1 MDAPLTIELS
11 RSEREL
17 VLNILH
23 IGPEVE
29 KKLLSTRITGNRYHI
44 EFTTTELH
52 GIINGL
58 ASESNHTDD
67 RTLARAYDEL
77 REKLEKMT
85 EGPASGNT

>member
-1 MDAPLTIELS
+1 MDTPLTVELS

-23 IGPEVE
+23 ISPEVE
-29 KKLLSTRITGNRYHI
+29 KKLVSTRITGNRYHV
-44 EFTTTELH
+44 ELAAAELQ
-52 GIINGL
+52 GIVNGL

-77 REKLEKMT
+77 REKFEKMI
-85 EGPASGNT
+85 EGHTP

>member
-1 MDAPLTIELS
+1 MDTSLTVELS

-23 IGPEVE
+23 ISPEVE
-29 KKLLSTRITGNRYHI
+29 KKLLSTRITGNRYHVDLS
-44 EFTTTELH
+44 TAELH

-77 REKLEKMT
+77 REKFEKMI
-85 EGPASGNT
+85 EGQAT

>member
-1 MDAPLTIELS
+1 MDTTLTVELT

-23 IGPEVE
+23 ISPEVE
-29 KKLLSTRITGNRYHI
+29 KKLVSTRITDNRYHI
-44 EFTTTELH
+44 ELTTAELQ

-77 REKLEKMT
+77 REKLEKLT
-85 EGPASGNT
+85 EGSPQ

>member
-1 MDAPLTIELS
+1 MDNTLAVELS

-17 VLNILH
+17 MLNILH
-23 IGPEVE
+23 ISPDVE
-29 KKLLSTRITGNRYHI
+29 KKLISTRITGNRYHI
-44 EFTTTELH
+44 DFSAAELQ

-77 REKLEKMT
+77 RERLEKILEKET
-85 EGPASGNT
+85 P

>member
-1 MDAPLTIELS
+1 MDMTLTVELS

-23 IGPEVE
+23 VSPEVE
-29 KKLLSTRITGNRYHI
+29 KKLVSTRITGNRYHI
-44 EFTTTELH
+44 EFSTAELQ
-52 GIINGL
+52 GIISGL

-77 REKLEKMT
+77 REKLEKLIDKGT
-85 EGPASGNT
+85 P

>member
-1 MDAPLTIELS
+1 MDNMLAVELS

-23 IGPEVE
+23 ISPEVE
-29 KKLLSTRITGNRYHI
+29 KKLVSTRITGNRYHI
-44 EFTTTELH
+44 EFAAAELQ
-52 GIINGL
+52 GIVNGL

-77 REKLEKMT
+77 RERLEKILEKET
-85 EGPASGNT
+85 P

>member
-1 MDAPLTIELS
+1 MDRTLTVELT

-17 VLNILH
+17 MLNILH
-23 IGPEVE
+23 ISPEVE
-29 KKLLSTRITGNRYHI
+29 KKLVSTRITGNRYHI
-44 EFTTTELH
+44 ELAAAELQ

-77 REKLEKMT
+77 REKLEKLT
-85 EGPASGNT
+85 EGSPQ

>member
-1 MDAPLTIELS
+1 MDAPLTIEFS

-23 IGPEVE
+23 ISPEVE
-29 KKLLSTRITGNRYHI
+29 KKLLSTRITGNRYHV
-44 EFTTTELH
+44 EFTAVELH

-77 REKLEKMT
+77 REKLEKIT
-85 EGPASGNT
+85 EGTAPGKT

>member
-1 MDAPLTIELS
+1 MDTPLTVELS

-23 IGPEVE
+23 ISPEVE
-29 KKLLSTRITGNRYHI
+29 KKLVSTRITGNRYHV
-44 EFTTTELH
+44 ELTTAELQ

-77 REKLEKMT
+77 REKFEKMT
-85 EGPASGNT
+85 EGHTP

>member
-1 MDAPLTIELS
+1 MDNTLAVELS

-17 VLNILH
+17 MLNILH
-23 IGPEVE
+23 ISPDVE
-29 KKLLSTRITGNRYHI
+29 KKLISTRITGNRYHI
-44 EFTTTELH
+44 DFSAAELQ

-77 REKLEKMT
+77 RERLEKILEKDT
-85 EGPASGNT
+85 P

>member
-1 MDAPLTIELS
+1 MDNTPAVELS

-23 IGPEVE
+23 ISPEVE
-29 KKLLSTRITGNRYHI
+29 KKLVSTRITGNRYHI
-44 EFTTTELH
+44 EFSAVELQ

-77 REKLEKMT
+77 REKLEKILEKET
-85 EGPASGNT
+85 P

>member
-1 MDAPLTIELS
+1 MDTTLTVELT

-23 IGPEVE
+23 ISPEVE
-29 KKLLSTRITGNRYHI
+29 KKLISTRITGNRYHI
-44 EFTTTELH
+44 EFSAAELH

-58 ASESNHTDD
+58 SSESNHTED

-77 REKLEKMT
+77 REKLEKLT
-85 EGPASGNT
+85 EGSPQ

>member
-1 MDAPLTIELS
+1 MDKTLTVELS

-23 IGPEVE
+23 ISPEVE
-29 KKLLSTRITGNRYHI
+29 KKLMSTRITGNRYHI
-44 EFTTTELH
+44 ELTAGELH

-77 REKLEKMT
+77 REKLEKLT
-85 EGPASGNT
+85 EGLGS